1 MNKNIISLLLLLACA
16 LGSSQVLAQPAQIK
30 SDAPDRYT
38 VERGDTLWG
47 ISGRFLEKP
56 WNWPQLWNMNRD
68 QIRNPHRIYPGDV
81 LVLDRASGS
90 LRVVSGD
97 TVRLSPGIRSE
108 AISRGIP
115 TIPPTAIDAFLTRP
129 LVVTENELD
138 AAPFVFATQ
147 EDRVALGTGNI
158 AYIKGI
164 TKDKGT
170 AWQIFRRGDR
180 LVDPDSGETLGY
192 VALYLGEARVREFGP
207 VSTVE
212 ITKSTQE
219 IYVNDRLIAVTKE
232 TPVFAYVPRAP
243 DAKVT
248 GRVIS
253 TYEGLTETGPL
264 SVVSLSKGTKDGIQV
279 GHVLAI
285 HRSSSASRYTTRMSP
300 IWGSVGPTGND
311 SPRTYYGTKMT
322 PRDGAV
328 FGEMDAIT
336 PGEINEI
343 PDERYGLVM
352 VFRTFDR
359 ASFGLVMQASRPV
372 AISDVIKNP

>member
-1 MNKNIISLLLLLACA
+1 MNKNIISLLLLLASA

-56 WNWPQLWNMNRD
+56 WNWPQLWNMNRE

-90 LRVVSGD
+90 LRVLSGG
-97 TVRLSPGIRSE
+97 TVRLSPGVRSE
-108 AISRGIP
+108 ALARGIP
-115 TIPPTAIDAFLTRP
+115 SIPPTAIDAFLTKP
-129 LVVTENELD
+129 LVVTETELD

-147 EDRVALGTGNI
+147 EDRVAVGAGNI
-158 AYIKGI
+158 AYVKGI
-164 TKDKGT
+164 TRDKGT
-170 AWQIFRRGDR
+170 AWQLFRRGDK
-180 LVDPDSGETLGY
+180 LLDPDSGETLGY

-219 IYVNDRLIAVTKE
+219 VYVNDRLIAVTKE

-243 DAKVT
+243 EAKIS

-253 TYEGLTETGPL
+253 TYEGLNETGPL
-264 SVVSLSKGTKDGIQV
+264 SVVSLSKGAKDGIQV

-285 HRSSSASRYTTRMSP
+285 YRSQTAARYSMRMSP
-300 IWGSVGPTGND
+300 IWGAEGPTGD
-311 SPRTYYGTKMT
+311 DGRRAYYSTKIT
-322 PRDGAV
+322 PRETV
-328 FGEMDAIT
+328 LPQMEKIT
-336 PGEINEI
+336 PNEIGEI

>member
-1 MNKNIISLLLLLACA
+1 MNKNIISLLFLLASA

-56 WNWPQLWNMNRD
+56 WNWPQLWNMNRE

-90 LRVVSGD
+90 LRVLSGG
-97 TVRLSPGIRSE
+97 TVRLSPGVRSE
-108 AISRGIP
+108 ALARGIP
-115 TIPPTAIDAFLTRP
+115 SISPTAIDAFLTKP
-129 LVVTENELD
+129 LVVTETELD

-147 EDRVALGTGNI
+147 EDRVALGAGNI

-170 AWQIFRRGDR
+170 AWQIFRRGDK
-180 LVDPDSGETLGY
+180 LLDPDSGETLGY

-232 TPVFAYVPRAP
+232 RPVFAYVPRAP
-243 DAKVT
+243 ETKIS

-253 TYEGLTETGPL
+253 TYEGLNETGPL
-264 SVVSLSKGTKDGIQV
+264 SVVSLSKGAKDGIQV

-285 HRSSSASRYTTRMSP
+285 YRSQTAARYAMRLSP
-300 IWGSVGPTGND
+300 LWGKVGPTGD
-311 SPRTYYGTKMT
+311 DGQRTYYGDKIS
-322 PRDGAV
+322 PR
-328 FGEMDAIT
+328 ETIPLQMQKIT
-336 PGEINEI
+336 PGEIGEI

-372 AISDVIKNP
+372 AVSDVIRNP